1 MTPAQ
6 SRSARVLLGITQ
18 EKLAEMA
25 CLSVSTIEDFEGG
38 RRQLAAGAV
47 ASIQVALESAGV
59 IFVGGS
65 EPEKGR
71 RQMTR
76 IVEHRSALPNGPV
89 VEVHVRRDAT
99 ADPPVFAYVNINVFG
114 QNPDPT
120 AFPERLPP
128 TDAFLQALAY
138 AERAGITVVWV
149 DDPGGVYP
157 PEKRPVWDVSEP

>member
-6 SRSARVLLGITQ
+6 SRRARDLLGITQ

-25 CLSVSTIEDFEGG
+25 GLRVSVIEDFEGE
-38 RRQLAAGAV
+38 RRRLSAGAV
-47 ASIQVALESAGV
+47 ASIQVALEAAGV
-59 IFVGGS
+59 LFVGGP
-65 EPEKGR
+65 EAEKGR

-99 ADPPVFAYVNINVFG
+99 ADPAVFASVNVNVFG
-114 QNPDPT
+114 QDPDPT

-138 AERAGITVVWV
+138 AERAGIAVVWV
-149 DDPGGVYP
+149 DDPGGHYP
-157 PEKRPVWDVSEP
+157 PEKRPVRDVSER

>member
-6 SRSARVLLGITQ
+6 SRTARRLLGITQ

-25 CLSVSTIEDFEGG
+25 GLRVSMIEEFEGE
-38 RRQLAAGAV
+38 RRGLSAGAV
-47 ASIQVALESAGV
+47 ASIQVALEAAGV

-65 EPEKGR
+65 EAGKGR
-71 RQMTR
+71 GKLTR
-76 IVEHRSALPNGPV
+76 IIEHRSALPNGPV

-99 ADPPVFAYVNINVFG
+99 ADPAVFAYVNVNVFG

-149 DDPGGVYP
+149 DDPGGHYP
-157 PEKRPVWDVSEP
+157 PEKRPVRDVSQP

>member
-6 SRSARVLLGITQ
+6 SRDARALLRITQ

-25 CLSVSTIEDFEGG
+25 CLNVSTIEDFEGE
-38 RRQLAAGAV
+38 RRQLSAGAV
-47 ASIQVALESAGV
+47 ASIQVALEAAGV
-59 IFVGGS
+59 IFVGGPES
-65 EPEKGR
+65 EMER
-71 RQMTR
+71 RHMTR

-89 VEVHVRRDAT
+89 VEVHIRRDAT
-99 ADPPVFAYVNINVFG
+99 ADPAVFAYVNVNVFG

-149 DDPGGVYP
+149 NDPGGHYP
-157 PEKRPVWDVSEP
+157 PEKRPVRDVSKP

>member
-6 SRSARVLLGITQ
+6 SRDARALLRITQ

-25 CLSVSTIEDFEGG
+25 CLNVSTIEDFEGE
-38 RRQLAAGAV
+38 RRQLSAGAV
-47 ASIQVALESAGV
+47 ASIQVALEAAGV

-65 EPEKGR
+65 ETEMER
-71 RQMTR
+71 RHMTR

-89 VEVHVRRDAT
+89 VEVHIRRDAT
-99 ADPPVFAYVNINVFG
+99 ADPAVFAYVNVNVFG

-149 DDPGGVYP
+149 DDPGGHYP
-157 PEKRPVWDVSEP
+157 PEKRPVRDVSKP

>member
-6 SRSARVLLGITQ
+6 SRNARALLGITQ

-25 CLSVSTIEDFEGG
+25 CLSISTIEEFEAE
-38 RRQLAAGAV
+38 RRQLSTGAV
-47 ASIQVALESAGV
+47 ASIQVALEAAGA
-59 IFVGGS
+59 IFIGG
-65 EPEKGR
+65 PEAENARKR
-71 RQMTR
+71 ATR
-76 IVEHRSALPNGPV
+76 IVEHRSALPNSPV

-99 ADPPVFAYVNINVFG
+99 TDPAVFAYVNVNAFG

-149 DDPGGVYP
+149 DDPGGHYP
-157 PEKRPVWDVSEP
+157 PEKRPVRDVSEP